1 MSNTT
6 AAAVLAAIHALPH
19 TKLKETRNNTTDPKY
34 TQNTCYAGNSPF
46 RASSNSGSFWL
57 TLSPDGE
64 HGWYEDIAGNERG
77 TLYQLA
83 DVMNVP
89 RATRT
94 AEQTNSIVRLADYAA
109 AHGVPVDAYILAGWS
124 ETVYDRTPHKGTPAL
139 RFVTANGQRFR
150 MLHKD
155 PNTRPKFIHD
165 TGYKT
170 CWYRL
175 ADALQI
181 ADKRGVPL
189 VLVNGEA
196 SVVACQ
202 YRGVAAACVT
212 TSSERELPAELLRQL
227 QNVYKQRTVV
237 VALDCDIKGRTA
249 SAKLAAQL
257 KDVGYEPRVV
267 DLQLADKQD
276 AADYL
281 RLNSADELYALPDI
295 AELVIAE
302 NDAFLLSA
310 IRSPNEIY
318 RAIEAGEEKDGRAI
332 VSHSSGAALLWV
344 GAHLLGARP
353 KTYKSMLALHIAN
366 TVHAGTRLFDDY
378 RFTAARGSVLYLDFE
393 MKTSTVKTRMQMMN
407 VQGVDY
413 VTASTWR
420 QQRKLR
426 PHMEPTALAHDI
438 IRAWYR
444 CELRNNRTPALVVVD
459 TMSAIMN
466 ATYEKNTDTH
476 TVDYQYYSEWDALA
490 GETDTA
496 ILLLTH
502 LTKGTRG
509 KNGADPAD
517 AIYGSGKIQGAVES
531 IITLTRQNADDAFV
545 TMQCRTRDEG
555 LEPIVLQFDAAKGH
569 HYIPTSVPLAALD
582 LPKYKARV
590 LEALESGECTPDD
603 IATSTGM
610 KKPMVDKA
618 LSALVKENYAVRT
631 NRGEYASVRAF

>member
-1 MSNTT
+1 
-6 AAAVLAAIHALPH
+6 
-19 TKLKETRNNTTDPKY
+19 
-34 TQNTCYAGNSPF
+34 
-46 RASSNSGSFWL
+46 
-57 TLSPDGE
+57 
-64 HGWYEDIAGNERG
+64 
-77 TLYQLA
+77 
-83 DVMNVP
+83 
-89 RATRT
+89 
-94 AEQTNSIVRLADYAA
+94 
-109 AHGVPVDAYILAGWS
+109 
-124 ETVYDRTPHKGTPAL
+124 
-139 RFVTANGQRFR
+139 
-150 MLHKD
+150 
-155 PNTRPKFIHD
+155 
-165 TGYKT
+165 
-170 CWYRL
+170 
-175 ADALQI
+175 
-181 ADKRGVPL
+181 
-189 VLVNGEA
+189 
-196 SVVACQ
+196 VVI
-202 YRGVAAACVT
+202 
-212 TSSERELPAELLRQL
+212 
-227 QNVYKQRTVV
+227 
-237 VALDCDIKGRTA
+237 ALDCDTKGRTA

-257 KDVGYEPRVV
+257 QDAGYEPRVV
-267 DLQLADKQD
+267 DLNLADKQD

-281 RLNSADELYALPDI
+281 RLHTAAELYALPDI

-310 IRSPNEIY
+310 IRSPDAIY

-366 TVHAGTRLFDDY
+366 TVHAGTHLFDDY
-378 RFTAARGSVLYLDFE
+378 RFTATRGSVLYLDFE

-407 VQGVDY
+407 VRGVDY

-420 QQRKLR
+420 NQRKQR

-438 IRAWYR
+438 IRAWCR
-444 CELRNNRTPALVVVD
+444 SELRNNRTPALVVVD

-555 LEPIVLQFDAAKGH
+555 LEPVVLQFDAAKGH
-569 HYIPTSVPLAALD
+569 HYIPSSVPLATLD
-582 LPKYKARV
+582 LTKTKARV
-590 LEALESGECTPDD
+590 LEALEAGECTPDA
-603 IATSTGM
+603 IATATGIS
-610 KKPMVDKA
+610 KRMVDKSLA
-618 LSALVKENYAVRT
+618 ALVKEQYAERT

>member
-6 AAAVLAAIHALPH
+6 AAAVLAAINALPH
-19 TKLKETRNNTTDPKY
+19 TKLKETRNKAVDPKY
-34 TQNTCYAGNSPF
+34 ARYSTYSCNSPL
-46 RASSNSGSFWL
+46 RATADSGTFLLSI
-57 TLSPDGE
+57 SPDGE
-64 HGWYEDIAGNERG
+64 YGTYNDITGGKKG
-77 TLYQLA
+77 TLYELA
-83 DVMNVP
+83 DELNVP
-89 RATRT
+89 RAERT
-94 AEQTNSIVRLADYAA
+94 ANDASGYANLSEYAA
-109 AHGVPVDAYILAGWS
+109 AHGAPVDAFILAGWT
-124 ETVYDRTPHKGTPAL
+124 ETTYKIGKNTIPAL
-139 RFVTANGQRFR
+139 LITTASGPRKR
-150 MLHKD
+150 ILHPD
-155 PNTRPKFIHD
+155 PKTKPKFMNAS
-165 TGYKT
+165 TYQS
-170 CWYRL
+170 CWYGL
-175 ADALQI
+175 EDALQI
-181 ADKRGVPL
+181 ADGRGVPL

-202 YRGVAAACVT
+202 YHGVAAACIT
-212 TSSERELPAELLRQL
+212 LGSERALPANLLQEL
-227 QNVYKQRTVV
+227 QNAYKQRTVV
-237 VALDCDIKGRTA
+237 IALDCDTKGRTA
-249 SAKLAAQL
+249 SATLSAQL
-257 KDVGYEPRVV
+257 KDAGYEPRVV
-267 DLQLADKQD
+267 DLKLANKQD

-281 RLNSADELYALPDI
+281 RLHTADELYALPDI

-310 IRSPNEIY
+310 IRSPDAIY
-318 RAIEAGEEKDGRAI
+318 EAIAAGEEKDGRAI

-378 RFTAARGSVLYLDFE
+378 RFTATRGSVLYLDFE

-413 VTASTWR
+413 VTASMWR
-420 QQRKLR
+420 QQRKMR
-426 PHMEPTALAHDI
+426 PFVDPTALAHDV
-438 IRAWYR
+438 IRAWCR
-444 CELRNNRTPALVVVD
+444 SEQRSGRTPALVVVD

-509 KNGADPAD
+509 QNGADPAD

-545 TMQCRTRDEG
+545 TMQCRTRDNG
-555 LEPIVLQFDAAKGH
+555 LEPIVLQFDAARGH
-569 HYIPTSVPLAALD
+569 HYIPSSVPLASLD
-582 LPKYKARV
+582 LSKTKARV
-590 LEALESGECTPDD
+590 LEALEAGERTPDD
-603 IATSTGM
+603 IARVTAIA
-610 KKPMVDKA
+610 KKSVDKA
-618 LSALVKENYAVRT
+618 LSQLVQEDLAART
-631 NRGEYASVRAF
+631 ARGEYSSVRAF